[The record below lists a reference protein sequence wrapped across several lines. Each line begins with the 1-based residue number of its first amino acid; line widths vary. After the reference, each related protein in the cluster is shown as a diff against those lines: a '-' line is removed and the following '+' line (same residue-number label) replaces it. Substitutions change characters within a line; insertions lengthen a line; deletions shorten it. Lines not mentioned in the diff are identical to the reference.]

1 MNNPIGNFP
10 IINNNNSIPSLGA
23 SNGSLGGYIPGPNNL
38 FPNNPIM
45 GGLGSNPMMNQPT
58 NLNYS
63 LPGLNPNYSM
73 GNLGYNP
80 YPGINPFDPNENF
93 LQNRMNNSQMN
104 NLNIAEMMMAN
115 RNMANYMDYQQ
126 NLELSLSQYL
136 IERMKEKE
144 EMQEK
149 TKIIRKGLN
158 DLDGKGKVE
167 TREERRQRMKRKL
180 YASIKRSPVDLVVPR
195 SEYFYRRDRYFLEQ
209 LIMKPLKTKGLLGT
223 RYVRD
228 YDKSN
233 MIDEKIN
240 FKKQDDSQMNDEE
253 EYFERAVKD
262 GIYLDYVKQLIYAH
276 NIQKI
281 EQRAAREGNKN
292 WFTNNGDIRMD
303 NDIFHDVITKPMDI
317 SLNDNYQF
325 NTFYGNSMFS
335 GRNSMKLKPFILK
348 IIISKIIFFKVQ
360 KPIFSEEDI
369 LCSEVKQLHREYYK
383 HMNRLKVPYLKE
395 KINTI
400 KKKLDEYEK
409 IVEVTDAMKIEIK
422 NMKTFLN
429 ESIMNFEN
437 EKKILNE
444 KGNNLY
450 NKWLELKRI
459 REKQGFQNTKLKL
472 NVIRF
477 NCNEQN
483 NNIFDYAFILTDS
496 EIDSDPIKVN
506 KEEIKRREDV
516 QKNSVFIKVYINGI
530 FAFETRPAKINW
542 PNFEVEINQLFIL
555 TLYTRPAKME
565 IELYINKELIKKFE
579 AEPPGIFAKT
589 VTSSATLYEIVN
601 FGEEQPKEK
610 KEIMDEKQKNEMVE
624 NNLVN
629 EEHLPLLEE
638 ERKKKEKEE
647 KKKELHNEIEGEIL
661 LKTEWEG
668 RAPDL
673 PDIKIEDKLELVN
686 KQINFKELI
695 RKYNKYDYPFDVND
709 PRNVAVVDQ
718 MKKERLQLMLKF
730 LYKEYM
736 LNYYDVLSNRHYLL
750 LKRLEKKSLSG
761 FTFPI
766 LETQI
771 ENDPNVKEKLK
782 DLKKEEKQGIL
793 NEDDEYEIKI
803 KKGLENLRQ
812 KYSGRILS
820 DDEFLEFQKEKIK
833 VLKKDLIL
841 QSSLSYSQIID
852 EYELPDEPFL
862 IFKECIRRILSPKR
876 KLAPLRVKPPP
887 VKVEKTESMKINI
900 HIVKGYNVPI
910 RITAAPTQYIDH
922 KKLESI
928 GLRENKMRDV
938 FLANN
943 DRINTMNAINSMT
956 MQNRPGNFNFYGSMN
971 NSNAFNPNAGSNNQS
986 INMDMNRS
994 GTIGNNPN
1002 FANTMFNPANP
1013 GILGLYNQFER
1024 KDISAIDK
1032 VRTLAQLEK
1041 RVNSFIEV
1049 KIVYYDQ
1056 EGVFRTDSVDSIH
1069 PDYNHQFEYIIKPKD
1084 GAKYF
1089 TREELSKCPG
1099 LFYFTLYDEIRRE
1112 SLVKEKDANT
1122 FIQRF
1127 EKKYLGSFS
1136 IPFAT
1141 VFQNA
1146 SILDTICKVDIPKTV
1161 FGYYSDITATFDVTE
1176 NDKMGGD
1183 RDNEKNL
1190 SQTSGGRGL
1199 GNLLNVFANNNQQEN
1214 IEVPRIVNPFINTY
1228 VSLYITLDP
1237 IPDFTKNDDLD
1248 YVPGFEDSIFLING
1262 TKWLKKMKEKSIL
1275 KNRTIRLFAENFD
1288 GLSVFMPRFLKP
1300 DGQPPPQLI
1309 FNEQDP
1315 NAIEKA
1321 ARFVALIPF
1330 IEDNQ
1335 TWDYA
1340 EEMPDCW
1347 CTDNEFITLGFGDY
1361 EEHAVLLCNYFNY
1374 IDQKKK
1380 SNCISY
1386 LVLGDAHPEGST
1398 IYVMRLSEET
1408 KEVEFWNAK
1417 TGDCFYFD
1425 KTIQETKCCC
1435 ITVNQQYRYTKSQT
1449 NTICQLK
1456 SIGAIIT
1463 FDNVY
1468 VNMQNESDPGLIEF
1482 DIKNT
1487 SKWTPFLTEESKR
1500 KYFPNGV
1507 KTVQKPLEYV
1517 DSSEEGGLQLKDL
1530 IRDYLKKAIETVRGE
1545 LNSEDRPLRT
1555 NWEMTATSKIEKI
1568 LEKYD
1573 MFCFNTNISGINYAK
1588 AHQNVLEDKK
1598 NEQNDMVKK
1607 LLEYEKEIKD
1617 EFVGV
1622 SEIYGFPIN
1631 LAYTTM
1637 KEIWEQIKLTS
1648 VHLIADENCELC
1660 LSVYVN
1666 TLPAN
1671 VNSVWIFFAILKKG
1685 M

>member
-1 MNNPIGNFP
+1 MNPNENPLS
-10 IINNNNSIPSLGA
+10 NSIPSLGNPNN
-23 SNGSLGGYIPGPNNL
+23 SMGGYIPGPQTL
-38 FPNNPIM
+38 YPPNPL
-45 GGLGSNPMMNQPT
+45 GGLYQTNPMNVP

-63 LPGLNPNYSM
+63 LPSNPMNNSM
-73 GNLGYNP
+73 GNFPYNTNP
-80 YPGINPFDPNENF
+80 YPGMTSFNPNDNYMNSM
-93 LQNRMNNSQMN
+93 MNNSNMQQI
-104 NLNIAEMMMAN
+104 LMAQTA
-115 RNMANYMDYQQ
+115 NMANYMGAMDP
-126 NLELSLSQYL
+126 NLELNQFLL
-136 IERMKEKE
+136 ARMNEKE

-158 DLDGKGKVE
+158 DLEGKSKVE
-167 TREERRQRMKRKL
+167 TREERRKRMKRKL

-195 SEYFYRRDRYFLEQ
+195 SEYFYSRDRYFLEQ
-209 LIMKPLKTKGLLGT
+209 LIMKPLKTKGLLGRGIVT
-223 RYVRD
+223 D
-228 YDKSN
+228 FDKSN
-233 MIDEKIN
+233 MIDDRIT
-240 FKKQDDSQMNDEE
+240 FKKLDVDQMNDEE

-262 GIYLDYVKQLIYAH
+262 GIYLDYIKQLIFAH

-317 SLNDNYQF
+317 SLNDNFQF
-325 NTFYGNSMFS
+325 NTFYGNSIFS
-335 GRNSMKLKPFILK
+335 GRNSMKLKPFKLK
-348 IIISKIIFFKVQ
+348 IIISKIIFRYH
-360 KPIFSEEDI
+360 PMFSQEDV
-369 LCSEVKQLHREYYK
+369 LCSQVRDLHRDYYN
-383 HMNRLKVPYLKE
+383 HMNRLNVPYLKE
-395 KINTI
+395 KIATI
-400 KKKLDEYEK
+400 QNKMDEYSRS
-409 IVEVTDAMKIEIK
+409 VEQTDSMKVEMK
-422 NMKTFLN
+422 NMKIFLDESTTFLAQ
-429 ESIMNFEN
+429 
-437 EKKILNE
+437 EKKLLND
-444 KGNNLY
+444 KANDLY
-450 NKWLELKRI
+450 NKWLELKRL
-459 REKQGFQNTKLKL
+459 RENQGYQNTKLQL

-477 NCNEQN
+477 NCNDLN
-483 NNIFDYAFILTDS
+483 PNIFDYAFIIS
-496 EIDSDPIKVN
+496 DSDIETDPMKVSKDELNRRNNIKN
-506 KEEIKRREDV
+506 
-516 QKNSVFIKVYINGI
+516 NNVFLKVYINGI
-530 FAFETRPAKINW
+530 FAFQTKTSNITW
-542 PNFEVEINQLFIL
+542 PNFEVDINQLFIL
-555 TLYTRPAKME
+555 TMYTRPAKME
-565 IELYINKELIKKFE
+565 IELYINKDLIRRFE

-589 VTSSATLYEIVN
+589 VTSSSTLYEVIT
-601 FGEEQPKEK
+601 FGKGEEVQE
-610 KEIMDEKQKNEMVE
+610 
-624 NNLVN
+624 
-629 EEHLPLLEE
+629 
-638 ERKKKEKEE
+638 KKKENDGNRLDTDYNNTLINEEKEKLLNKEEEE
-647 KKKELHNEIEGEIL
+647 KKKKEEEEKLKEKQNEIEGDIL

-673 PDIKIEDKLELVN
+673 PEIKIEDKLELVN
-686 KQINFKELI
+686 KQLNFKELI
-695 RKYNKYDYPFDVND
+695 RKYNKFDYPFDVND
-709 PRNVAVVDQ
+709 PRNVAVVDK

-736 LNYYDVLSNRHYLL
+736 LNYYDVPSTRHFLL
-750 LKRLEKKSLSG
+750 LKRLEKKSLVG

-771 ENDPNVKEKLK
+771 NKDEGVKELLK
-782 DLKKEEKQGIL
+782 ELKKEEKLGMIA
-793 NEDDEYEIKI
+793 EEDEYEIKI
-803 KKGLENLRQ
+803 RKGLENLRQ
-812 KYSGRILS
+812 RYSGRILS
-820 DDEFLEFQKEKIK
+820 DEEYLELQKEKIR
-833 VLKKDLIL
+833 VLKKDIII
-841 QSSLSYSQIID
+841 QSSLGYTQIID

-928 GLRENKMRDV
+928 GLRQNKMRDV
-938 FLANN
+938 FLADNQ
-943 DRINTMNAINSMT
+943 RINSLNAMT
-956 MQNRPGNFNFYGSMN
+956 MPNRPNAFYGSMN
-971 NSNAFNPNAGSNNQS
+971 NSNAFNPNALSNNQS
-986 INMDMNRS
+986 INMDMMRS

-1013 GILGLYNQFER
+1013 GLLGLYNQFER
-1024 KDISAIDK
+1024 KDLQAIDK

-1056 EGVFRTDSVDSIH
+1056 EGIFRTDSVDSIH

-1112 SLVKEKDANT
+1112 TLLKGKDANT

-1161 FGYYSDITATFDVTE
+1161 FGYYSDITATFDVSQ
-1176 NDKMGGD
+1176 N
-1183 RDNEKNL
+1183 NEIGPNEL
-1190 SQTSGGRGL
+1190 NQTQGSQTRGL
-1199 GNLLNVFANNNQQEN
+1199 GNLLNRFADTTQQEN

-1262 TKWLKKMKEKSIL
+1262 TKWLKNMKAKPLL
-1275 KNRTIRLFAENFD
+1275 KNRTLRLFAENFD

-1300 DGQPPPQLI
+1300 DGQIPPQLI

-1347 CTDNEFITLGFGDY
+1347 CTDNEFIALGFGDY

-1374 IDQKKK
+1374 IDQKQNSGCK
-1380 SNCISY
+1380 SY
-1386 LVLGDAHPEGST
+1386 LILGDAHPEGST
-1398 IYVMRLSEET
+1398 IYVMRFKEET
-1408 KEVEFWNAK
+1408 NEFEFWNAK
-1417 TGDCFYFD
+1417 TGDCFYFE
-1425 KTIQETKCCC
+1425 KNLEYTKCFCL
-1435 ITVNQQYRYTKSQT
+1435 TVSQQYKCTKSQT

-1456 SIGAIIT
+1456 SIGAIVT
-1463 FDNVY
+1463 FDNIY
-1468 VNMQNESDPGLIEF
+1468 VNIQSESDPGLIEL

-1487 SKWTPFLTEESKR
+1487 SKWTPFLTEESMK

-1507 KTVQKPLEYV
+1507 KTVQKPLEYTE
-1517 DSSEEGGLQLKDL
+1517 SSEEAGLQLKDS
-1530 IRDYLKKAIETVRGE
+1530 IREYLKKSIETVRGE

-1555 NWEMTATSKIEKI
+1555 NWEMTATAKIERI

-1573 MFCFNTNISGINYAK
+1573 MFCFNINRSGINYTK
-1588 AHQNVLEDKK
+1588 NHQNVIEDRKQ
-1598 NEQNDMVKK
+1598 EQSQMVKS

-1622 SEIYGFPIN
+1622 NEIYGFPIN
-1631 LAYTTM
+1631 LGYTTM
-1637 KEIWEQIKLTS
+1637 IEIWEQIKLTS

-1666 TLPAN
+1666 PLPAG

>member
-1 MNNPIGNFP
+1 MYNPNGNIP

-23 SNGSLGGYIPGPNNL
+23 SNGYIPGANNL
-38 FPNNPIM
+38 FPNNPII
-45 GGLGSNPMMNQPT
+45 GGLGNNPMPNQPP

-63 LPGLNPNYSM
+63 LPGSNPNYSM

-93 LQNRMNNSQMN
+93 LQARMNNSQMN
-104 NLNIAEMMMAN
+104 NLNMAEMMMAN
-115 RNMANYMDYQQ
+115 TRNMANYMGDYQQ
-126 NLELSLSQYL
+126 NLELTLSQYL
-136 IERMKEKE
+136 LERMKEKE

-149 TKIIRKGLN
+149 TKMIRKGLN
-158 DLDGKGKVE
+158 DLDSKGKVE

-195 SEYFYRRDRYFLEQ
+195 SEYFYSRDRYFLEQ

-223 RYVRD
+223 GIVTD
-228 YDKSN
+228 FDKSN
-233 MIDEKIN
+233 MIDDKIN
-240 FKKQDDSQMNDEE
+240 FKKQDISQMNDEE

-262 GIYLDYVKQLIYAH
+262 GIYLDYIKQLIYAH

-348 IIISKIIFFKVQ
+348 IIISKIIFK
-360 KPIFSEEDI
+360 KHPIFSQEDV
-369 LCSEVKQLHREYYK
+369 LCSEVKQLHKEYYK
-383 HMNRLKVPYLKE
+383 HMNRLNVPYLKE
-395 KINTI
+395 KITTI
-400 KKKLDEYEK
+400 QKKMDEYSK
-409 IVEVTDAMKIEIK
+409 IVEVTDAMKIEKK
-422 NMKTFLN
+422 NMKIFL
-429 ESIMNFEN
+429 EEAITYLAE
-437 EKKILNE
+437 EKRLLNE

-450 NKWLELKRI
+450 NKWLELKNLR
-459 REKQGFQNTKLKL
+459 KNQGYTNTKLKL

-477 NCNEQN
+477 ECNDQN
-483 NNIFDYAFILTDS
+483 PNIFDYAFILTDDEKEFDPTKVPKS
-496 EIDSDPIKVN
+496 EMNRINNIQN
-506 KEEIKRREDV
+506 NI
-516 QKNSVFIKVYINGI
+516 VFIKVYINGI
-530 FAFETRPAKINW
+530 FAFETKPSNIRW

-565 IELYINKELIKKFE
+565 IELYINKELIRKFE

-589 VTSSATLYEIVN
+589 VTSSSTLYEIVP
-601 FGEEQPKEK
+601 FGNEQSNDNKD
-610 KEIMDEKQKNEMVE
+610 IIDEKQKQEMDE
-624 NNLVN
+624 SKYLIN
-629 EEHLPLLEE
+629 EENQHLLEEE
-638 ERKKKEKEE
+638 ERKKKEEEE
-647 KKKELHNEIEGEIL
+647 KNKELQNEIEGEIL

-686 KQINFKELI
+686 KQNNFKELI
-695 RKYNKYDYPFDVND
+695 KKYNKYDYPFDVND

-736 LNYYDVLSNRHYLL
+736 LNFYDVLSKRHYLL
-750 LKRLEKKSLSG
+750 LKRLEKKSLAG

-771 ENDPNVKEKLK
+771 ENDPSVKELLK
-782 DLKKEEKQGIL
+782 ELKKDEQKQGKIG
-793 NEDDEYEIKI
+793 EDDEYEIKR
-803 KKGLENLRQ
+803 KKGIEILRQ
-812 KYSGRILS
+812 KYGGRVLS
-820 DDEFLEFQKEKIK
+820 DDEYLEFQKEKIK

-900 HIVKGYNVPI
+900 HIVKGYNIPI
-910 RITAAPTQYIDH
+910 RITAAPTKYIDH

-938 FLANN
+938 FLADNE
-943 DRINTMNAINSMT
+943 RINTLNAINAMT
-956 MQNRPGNFNFYGSMN
+956 MQNRPGNYNFYGSMN

-1002 FANTMFNPANP
+1002 LANTMFNPANP

-1024 KDISAIDK
+1024 KGISAIDK
-1032 VRTLAQLEK
+1032 VRTLSQLEK

-1084 GAKYF
+1084 GAKFF

-1099 LFYFTLYDEIRRE
+1099 LFYFTLYDEIKRE

-1146 SILDTICKVDIPKTV
+1146 SILDTVCKVDIPKTV
-1161 FGYYSDITATFDVTE
+1161 FGYYTDTTDMFDINQ

-1183 RDNEKNL
+1183 QANEMNL
-1190 SQTSGGRGL
+1190 TQTSGGRGL
-1199 GNLLNVFANNNQQEN
+1199 GNILNIFADNTQQEN

-1228 VSLYITLDP
+1228 ISLYITLDP

-1262 TKWLKKMKEKSIL
+1262 TKWLKKMKEKTIL
-1275 KNRTIRLFAENFD
+1275 KNRTIRLFAENIN
-1288 GLSVFMPRFLKP
+1288 GHSVFMPRFLKE
-1300 DGQPPPQLI
+1300 DGQAPPDVI
-1309 FNEQDP
+1309 FNDKEP
-1315 NAIEKA
+1315 NPIEKA

-1335 TWDYA
+1335 TWDFA

-1347 CTDNEFITLGFGDY
+1347 CTDNEFITLCFGDY

-1374 IDQKKK
+1374 IDQKLKN
-1380 SNCISY
+1380 NCISY

-1398 IYVMRLSEET
+1398 IYVMRLSKET

-1417 TGDCFYFD
+1417 NGDCFYFD
-1425 KTIQETKCCC
+1425 KTIEETKCCC

-1468 VNMQNESDPGLIEF
+1468 VNIQNESDPGLIEF
-1482 DIKNT
+1482 DLTNT
-1487 SKWTPFLTEESKR
+1487 SKWTPFLTEQGKK

-1507 KTVQKPLEYV
+1507 KTVQQPLEYKEPN
-1517 DSSEEGGLQLKDL
+1517 EEEGLQLKDL
-1530 IRDYLKKAIETVRGE
+1530 IRDYLKKEIEKVRGE

-1555 NWEMTATSKIEKI
+1555 NWEMTATYKIEKI

-1573 MFCFNTNISGINYAK
+1573 LFCFSTNISGINYAK
-1588 AHQNVLEDKK
+1588 SHQNGLKELKV
-1598 NEQNDMVKK
+1598 EQNNIVQS
-1607 LLEYEKEIKD
+1607 LLGFEKEIKD

-1622 SEIYGFPIN
+1622 TEIYGFPIN
-1631 LAYTTM
+1631 LSYTTM
-1637 KEIWEQIKLTS
+1637 KQIWEQIKLTS

-1666 TLPAN
+1666 SLPAN
-1671 VNSVWIFFAILKKG
+1671 INSVWIFFAILKKG

>member
-1 MNNPIGNFP
+1 
-10 IINNNNSIPSLGA
+10 
-23 SNGSLGGYIPGPNNL
+23 
-38 FPNNPIM
+38 
-45 GGLGSNPMMNQPT
+45 
-58 NLNYS
+58 
-63 LPGLNPNYSM
+63 
-73 GNLGYNP
+73 
-80 YPGINPFDPNENF
+80 
-93 LQNRMNNSQMN
+93 
-104 NLNIAEMMMAN
+104 
-115 RNMANYMDYQQ
+115 
-126 NLELSLSQYL
+126 
-136 IERMKEKE
+136 
-144 EMQEK
+144 
-149 TKIIRKGLN
+149 
-158 DLDGKGKVE
+158 
-167 TREERRQRMKRKL
+167 
-180 YASIKRSPVDLVVPR
+180 
-195 SEYFYRRDRYFLEQ
+195 
-209 LIMKPLKTKGLLGT
+209 
-223 RYVRD
+223 
-228 YDKSN
+228 
-233 MIDEKIN
+233 
-240 FKKQDDSQMNDEE
+240 
-253 EYFERAVKD
+253 
-262 GIYLDYVKQLIYAH
+262 
-276 NIQKI
+276 
-281 EQRAAREGNKN
+281 
-292 WFTNNGDIRMD
+292 
-303 NDIFHDVITKPMDI
+303 
-317 SLNDNYQF
+317 
-325 NTFYGNSMFS
+325 
-335 GRNSMKLKPFILK
+335 
-348 IIISKIIFFKVQ
+348 
-360 KPIFSEEDI
+360 
-369 LCSEVKQLHREYYK
+369 
-383 HMNRLKVPYLKE
+383 
-395 KINTI
+395 
-400 KKKLDEYEK
+400 
-409 IVEVTDAMKIEIK
+409 
-422 NMKTFLN
+422 
-429 ESIMNFEN
+429 
-437 EKKILNE
+437 
-444 KGNNLY
+444 
-450 NKWLELKRI
+450 
-459 REKQGFQNTKLKL
+459 
-472 NVIRF
+472 
-477 NCNEQN
+477 
-483 NNIFDYAFILTDS
+483 
-496 EIDSDPIKVN
+496 
-506 KEEIKRREDV
+506 
-516 QKNSVFIKVYINGI
+516 
-530 FAFETRPAKINW
+530 
-542 PNFEVEINQLFIL
+542 
-555 TLYTRPAKME
+555 
-565 IELYINKELIKKFE
+565 
-579 AEPPGIFAKT
+579 
-589 VTSSATLYEIVN
+589 
-601 FGEEQPKEK
+601 
-610 KEIMDEKQKNEMVE
+610 
-624 NNLVN
+624 
-629 EEHLPLLEE
+629 
-638 ERKKKEKEE
+638 
-647 KKKELHNEIEGEIL
+647 
-661 LKTEWEG
+661 
-668 RAPDL
+668 
-673 PDIKIEDKLELVN
+673 
-686 KQINFKELI
+686 
-695 RKYNKYDYPFDVND
+695 
-709 PRNVAVVDQ
+709 
-718 MKKERLQLMLKF
+718 
-730 LYKEYM
+730 
-736 LNYYDVLSNRHYLL
+736 
-750 LKRLEKKSLSG
+750 
-761 FTFPI
+761 
-766 LETQI
+766 
-771 ENDPNVKEKLK
+771 
-782 DLKKEEKQGIL
+782 
-793 NEDDEYEIKI
+793 
-803 KKGLENLRQ
+803 
-812 KYSGRILS
+812 
-820 DDEFLEFQKEKIK
+820 
-833 VLKKDLIL
+833 
-841 QSSLSYSQIID
+841 
-852 EYELPDEPFL
+852 
-862 IFKECIRRILSPKR
+862 
-876 KLAPLRVKPPP
+876 
-887 VKVEKTESMKINI
+887 
-900 HIVKGYNVPI
+900 
-910 RITAAPTQYIDH
+910 
-922 KKLESI
+922 
-928 GLRENKMRDV
+928 
-938 FLANN
+938 
-943 DRINTMNAINSMT
+943 
-956 MQNRPGNFNFYGSMN
+956 
-971 NSNAFNPNAGSNNQS
+971 
-986 INMDMNRS
+986 MNRS

-1002 FANTMFNPANP
+1002 FANTMFNPVNP

-1056 EGVFRTDSVDSIH
+1056 EGIFRTDSVDSIH

-1099 LFYFTLYDEIRRE
+1099 LFYFTLYDEIKRE
-1112 SLVKEKDANT
+1112 SLIKEKDANT

-1176 NDKMGGD
+1176 NDKMGGE
-1183 RDNEKNL
+1183 RANERNL
-1190 SQTSGGRGL
+1190 SQSSGGRGL
-1199 GNLLNVFANNNQQEN
+1199 GNLLGVFANTNQEEN

-1300 DGQPPPQLI
+1300 DGQPPPQLL

-1374 IDQKKK
+1374 IDKKK
-1380 SNCISY
+1380 DSKCISY

-1398 IYVMRLSEET
+1398 IYVMRQSLET
-1408 KEVEFWNAK
+1408 NEVEFWNAK

-1425 KTIQETKCCC
+1425 KTIKETKCLC
-1435 ITVNQQYRYTKSQT
+1435 ITVNQEYKYTKSQT

-1468 VNMQNESDPGLIEF
+1468 INIQNESDPGLIEL
-1482 DIKNT
+1482 DIKNR
-1487 SKWTPFLTEESKR
+1487 SKWTPFLTEESMK

-1507 KTVQKPLEYV
+1507 KTVQKPLEYTE
-1517 DSSEEGGLQLKDL
+1517 SSEEGGLQLKDL

-1545 LNSEDRPLRT
+1545 LNSVDRPLRT